1 MEERKFKQ
9 RLIHFKNQQTF
20 SFYWRIVSLC
30 PASAAGISFACM
42 FIHIW
47 WVFHCK
53 RTVRPVLFFNTSHC
67 NWILVNISY
76 HFTISVMTSDLYI
89 KITALH
95 VTLSHMYT
103 WHTVHRAKVE
113 GRFTDDL
120 NHFASLIYTVYNPK
134 RLAEMLNAR
143 LESPKLVR
151 WGSVEGSPCLGLF
164 FTYWNN
170 GIKCVA
176 LLTH

>member
-1 MEERKFKQ
+1 MNEGSQ
-9 RLIHFKNQQTF
+9 HTQQELEQVTHKEQF
-20 SFYWRIVSLC
+20 GNLFMDYFNGRE
-30 PASAAGISFACM
+30 

-47 WVFHCK
+47 WVFYCK
-53 RTVRPVLFFNTSHC
+53 RTLFFTTSHC

-143 LESPKLVR
+143 LGRNLHVWDYSSLT
-151 WGSVEGSPCLGLF
+151 GTMASSVLHFLPIRHTVDGL
-164 FTYWNN
+164 
-170 GIKCVA
+170 
-176 LLTH
+176 LLSE